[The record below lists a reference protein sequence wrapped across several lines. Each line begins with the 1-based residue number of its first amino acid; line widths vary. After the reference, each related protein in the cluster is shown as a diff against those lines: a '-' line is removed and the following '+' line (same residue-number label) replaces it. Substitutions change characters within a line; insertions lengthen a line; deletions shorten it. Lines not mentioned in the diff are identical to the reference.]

1 MLYNIHP
8 SIHSFIYLGRL
19 ISILS
24 TYNRPLT
31 YVESDKGGTQT
42 LLPNVLMWGQNAN
55 EVEDNEIV
63 EDKVTKL
70 HRRLKN
76 VREHTWFHWQKEYV
90 HRLMEAHTV
99 ARKDKP
105 QIPEIG
111 GIV

>member
-1 MLYNIHP
+1 M
-8 SIHSFIYLGRL
+8 GRL
-19 ISILS
+19 TSILS

-55 EVEDNEIV
+55 EVEDNAID

-76 VREHTWFHWQKEYV
+76 VREHTWFHWQKEYA

-105 QIPEIG
+105 QIPEIR